1 MVRRNRLITT
11 AILVAVAT
19 SVTRQAFPT
28 YAQVN
33 LELKAPSTSYDKK
46 INPWIGEKTPELVQ
60 AETKLEVDDVKFTN
74 KEYTGTTYTDLN
86 GNSVNGASVFGIN
99 REEVTTSTIGYHNV
113 EEARLGALNYEKERS
128 NYYQLLSGEGNGWN
142 LTVVQNAEQA
152 QKFLDDGFMNPN
164 YTVNAEDGWKDVQLP
179 ASWTSQGFD
188 FPIYTNTE
196 MPWQNEYDTNIAVP
210 QAPVNYNPV
219 GLYRKTFTVNDAMYE
234 QDGRIYIAFECVESA
249 YYVYVNG
256 KEVGYSEDTFRPHKF
271 DITDYLNAPGEENT
285 LAVKVHKFCDGTWM
299 EDQDMFYDGGIF
311 RDVYIESSPNVNIFD
326 YSVVTDLDENF
337 VNADLNLSL
346 RIKNFNAK
354 KALGYTVDVKLF
366 DGNGV
371 NEFEKDPMVIN
382 VSDIDAEGEVTV
394 EASKFVESPE
404 LWSAEKPNLYTLVM
418 TIKDANGNELESIS
432 QQLGFR
438 EISFTRSDIDS
449 SNNNITSK
457 YESMTINGQPL
468 LFEGTNRHDTDPVY
482 GKYVP
487 KEVYE
492 KDIETMKSYN
502 LNAIRTS
509 HYANDEYLYYLADK
523 YGMYVMGETNAEC
536 HALMWDQNSVAQYL
550 KPLTMDRTNTSFQT
564 LKNQTSVVMW
574 SIGNEMGYTTNGA
587 DNLYTDMISHFKDR
601 DTTRPVHSEWC

>member
-19 SVTRQAFPT
+19 SVTGQAFPT

-234 QDGRIYIAFECVESA
+234 QDGRIYIAFEGVESA

-382 VSDIDAEGEVTV
+382 VSDIDAEG
-394 EASKFVESPE
+394 
-404 LWSAEKPNLYTLVM
+404 
-418 TIKDANGNELESIS
+418 
-432 QQLGFR
+432 
-438 EISFTRSDIDS
+438 
-449 SNNNITSK
+449 
-457 YESMTINGQPL
+457 
-468 LFEGTNRHDTDPVY
+468 
-482 GKYVP
+482 
-487 KEVYE
+487 
-492 KDIETMKSYN
+492 
-502 LNAIRTS
+502 
-509 HYANDEYLYYLADK
+509 
-523 YGMYVMGETNAEC
+523 
-536 HALMWDQNSVAQYL
+536 
-550 KPLTMDRTNTSFQT
+550 
-564 LKNQTSVVMW
+564 
-574 SIGNEMGYTTNGA
+574 
-587 DNLYTDMISHFKDR
+587 
-601 DTTRPVHSEWC
+601 